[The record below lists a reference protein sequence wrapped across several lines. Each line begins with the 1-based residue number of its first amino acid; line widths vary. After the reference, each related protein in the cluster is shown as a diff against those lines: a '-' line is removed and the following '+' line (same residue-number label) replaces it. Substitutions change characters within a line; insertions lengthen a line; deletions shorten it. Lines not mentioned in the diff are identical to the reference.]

1 MKIVRSPSR
10 FLCEV
15 CSSSRSTNQLI
26 YPFYCFK
33 GSFDRF
39 EFNFQN
45 FRGCVSL
52 FSYQGPFRF
61 RNSLFLP
68 QQQLVHSIIT
78 FCACQELFSKVFRF
92 LFSSDR
98 SFLIFFGAPG
108 TETCHFPASRLQRTF
123 ISYHST
129 SSLSKTFLT
138 FFQSFLNFGWT
149 FKGHQIPA
157 AILYLLSV
165 WRPPQRQLCYDIIA
179 SSICQLYF

>member
-61 RNSLFLP
+61 RNSSSLP

-98 SFLIFFGAPG
+98 SFLIFLGTSG
-108 TETCHFPASRLQRTF
+108 TEACRFLTSRLQRTF

-129 SSLSKTFLT
+129 SSLSRTFLI
-138 FFQSFLNFGWT
+138 FLSELFE
-149 FKGHQIPA
+149 F
-157 AILYLLSV
+157 
-165 WRPPQRQLCYDIIA
+165 RMD
-179 SSICQLYF
+179 F